1 MAIVKD
7 LLKEKGSAVWS
18 VTPQTPLKI
27 ALELMAEKK
36 IGAVVVMEGDKVS
49 GIFSERDFA
58 RYAAK
63 PVQVSLETP
72 VGEIMTREVYVIT
85 PEKSVE
91 ECMALMSVRR
101 FRHLPVME
109 KDRII
114 GVISIGDVVK
124 QVISERDIQIKALEN
139 YILGRGYNQ

>member
-36 IGAVVVMEGDKVS
+36 IGAVVVMDGDKVI

-58 RYAAK
+58 RYAAI
-63 PVQVSLETP
+63 PHQVSLDTP

-85 PEKSVE
+85 PDKSVD
-91 ECMALMSVRR
+91 ECMALMTARR
-101 FRHLPVME
+101 FRHLPVMD